1 MSLCRIINPVVFFRG
16 VRQRDDGLLAI
27 VKRKANGVSGSQF
40 QDRSIVSF
48 TQMEFI
54 MPSSIPVRIAEHLFP
69 SLNQAR
75 LHYRD
80 ILHRYQPG
88 QRLQE
93 EDRLQVKDLMA
104 GSGAAL
110 PPSGSAHVVRVVLG
124 HYGRPCFVS
133 NGSGESPQVISIT
146 RSIKQCVPRSDC
158 SQKKEIATE
167 SPVPTGAH

>member
-1 MSLCRIINPVVFFRG
+1 
-16 VRQRDDGLLAI
+16 
-27 VKRKANGVSGSQF
+27 
-40 QDRSIVSF
+40 
-48 TQMEFI
+48 
-54 MPSSIPVRIAEHLFP
+54 MPSRIPVRIAKHNFP

-124 HYGRPCFVS
+124 YYGRPCFVS

-146 RSIKQCVPRSDC
+146 RSIKQCVPSSNC
-158 SQKKEIATE
+158 PQKREAATE

>member
-1 MSLCRIINPVVFFRG
+1 MSLCRIINPVVFFRE
-16 VRQRDDGLLAI
+16 VRLSGNGLLAI

-146 RSIKQCVPRSDC
+146 RSIKQCVPSSNC
-158 SQKKEIATE
+158 PQKREAATE
-167 SPVPTGAH
+167 SPVATGAH